1 MNTPLDTA
9 TMAMLVFVMLFLA
22 FGIMV
27 SLAMKISDFYKELQY
42 LKREIGRTEGAE
54 RQYWLRE
61 KRRLWMSLIPFCRR

>member
-1 MNTPLDTA
+1 MKSPLDIATA
-9 TMAMLVFVMLFLA
+9 AMLVFVVLLLA
-22 FGIMV
+22 FGFVV